1 MGLTMDYYPGM
12 MEEQTAYEDSMQ
24 HAEEMTIGYKDWDL
38 LLLTI
43 CYREV
48 ELESR
53 LRNPDWQ
60 EKYRDEFQDEL
71 EKLAILKKKVI
82 DKINYSDTIRCLTA
96 TMKHG

>member
-38 LLLTI
+38 ILFTI
-43 CYREV
+43 CCREV

-53 LRNPDWQ
+53 LRNPDWP
-60 EKYRDEFQDEL
+60 EKHRLDFQTEL

-82 DKINYSDTIRCLTA
+82 DKI
-96 TMKHG
+96 

>member
-12 MEEQTAYEDSMQ
+12 MVEQDTYEDSMQ
-24 HAEEMTIGYKDWDL
+24 HAETTIGYKDWDL

-53 LRNPDWQ
+53 LRNLDWP
-60 EKYRDEFQDEL
+60 EKNRDEFQDQL
-71 EKLAILKKKVI
+71 EQLQSLKKKVI
-82 DKINYSDTIRCLTA
+82 DKI
-96 TMKHG
+96 

>member
-12 MEEQTAYEDSMQ
+12 MEEQDTYEDSMQ
-24 HAEEMTIGYKDWDL
+24 HNEETMIGYWDWDFI
-38 LLLTI
+38 LLTI
-43 CYREV
+43 CHREV

-71 EKLAILKKKVI
+71 EKLRILKKKVI
-82 DKINYSDTIRCLTA
+82 DKIN
-96 TMKHG
+96 